1 MKVDYTRPAYGTSGT
16 YGSDLTTP
24 RTSTQ
29 VASSPSGA
37 DTLSISGDVALAKRA
52 LIAAQATSDTR
63 PDAVARGKALV
74 ESGNAGVDLEE
85 LSDALISRLLESWR
99 ME

>member
-1 MKVDYTRPAYGTSGT
+1 MKVDYTRPAYGTSAT
-16 YGSDLTTP
+16 YGTELSTP

-29 VASSPSGA
+29 VASSASGE
-37 DTLSISGDVALAKRA
+37 DTLSISGDVAFAKRA
-52 LIAAQATSDTR
+52 LTAVNDSPDVR
-63 PDAVARGKALV
+63 PEAVARGKALV
-74 ESGNAGVDLEE
+74 ESGAAGMDLEA